1 MVLVVKD
8 PPANPGD
15 LRELGL
21 SPGSGRS
28 LEVEVATHSR
38 IVTWRTPWAEEPG
51 RLQPKGPQR
60 AGQD

>member
-21 SPGSGRS
+21 NPGSGRS
-28 LEVEVATHSR
+28 LEVEVVTHSR
-38 IVTWRTPWAEEPG
+38 ILTWRSPEEPG
-51 RLQPKGPQR
+51 RLQPKGPKR